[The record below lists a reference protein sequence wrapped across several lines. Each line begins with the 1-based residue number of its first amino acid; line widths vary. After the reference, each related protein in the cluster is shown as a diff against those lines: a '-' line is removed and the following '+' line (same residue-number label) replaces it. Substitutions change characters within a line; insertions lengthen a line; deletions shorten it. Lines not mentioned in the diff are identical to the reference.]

1 MIPVRTGLR
10 EYSGGRIWL
19 LSSPGLEGRCCSTD
33 SHCSACQLGAP
44 GCGRSRCAMSGA
56 PAVSLPA
63 LWSAFEEEASTVCP
77 GGEVPSPCGYWEGAV
92 PAHLLLVT
100 GRNLPLRGRRAFS
113 VPSMRG
119 SDSLSQGGREVTN
132 VSLSRGPC
140 ALR

>member
-1 MIPVRTGLR
+1 
-10 EYSGGRIWL
+10 
-19 LSSPGLEGRCCSTD
+19 
-33 SHCSACQLGAP
+33 
-44 GCGRSRCAMSGA
+44 MSGA